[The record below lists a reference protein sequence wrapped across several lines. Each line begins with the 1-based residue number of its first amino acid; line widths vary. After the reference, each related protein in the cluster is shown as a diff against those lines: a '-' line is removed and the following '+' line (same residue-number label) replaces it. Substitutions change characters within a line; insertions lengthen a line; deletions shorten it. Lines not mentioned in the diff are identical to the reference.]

1 MKHVKMLTTMLIA
14 ALLLSSCS
22 YGMLGGEKT
31 SSDTPEGTSS
41 SVSDASPSGG
51 AIDSSAAQQPGEPAT
66 SSEQSSSEEAKPVNA
81 SDDWRLL
88 LVNRA
93 HPLPKDFDVDLTEI
107 SGSTYDFDSRAVG
120 ALQDMLAAAKN
131 DGFELSVISA
141 YRKVSKQETLY
152 NSKVAEYVNQ
162 GYSEEDAKNEAAK
175 WVAIPGTSEHHTGLA
190 TDIVAPSWYQN
201 HGDLDDTFDQTKEFN
216 WLITHC
222 AEYGFV
228 LRYPKDKQD
237 ITGITYEPWHYR
249 YVGKENAEYMTAHN
263 LCLEEYTDKQ

>member
-1 MKHVKMLTTMLIA
+1 MKPVKMLTIMLIA

-41 SVSDASPSGG
+41 AVSDASPSGG

-66 SSEQSSSEEAKPVNA
+66 GSEPSSSEEVKPVNA

-93 HPLPKDFDVDLTEI
+93 HPLPEGFTVDLTETV
-107 SGSTYDFDSRAVG
+107 GTYRFDTRAAD
-120 ALQDMLAAAKN
+120 ALKDMLAAAN
-131 DGFELSVISA
+131 SDGIKLSVISTF
-141 YRKVSKQETLY
+141 RKQSTQERLY
-152 NSKVAEYVNQ
+152 SEKVAEYVGQ
-162 GYSEEDAKNEAAK
+162 GYTQQDAKTEAAK
-175 WVAIPGTSEHHTGLA
+175 WVAIPGTSEHQSGLA
-190 TDIVAPSWYQN
+190 VDVVSVDWYDT
-201 HGDLDDTFDQTKEFN
+201 HDDLYETFEDTEEFD

-222 AEYGFV
+222 VEYGFV